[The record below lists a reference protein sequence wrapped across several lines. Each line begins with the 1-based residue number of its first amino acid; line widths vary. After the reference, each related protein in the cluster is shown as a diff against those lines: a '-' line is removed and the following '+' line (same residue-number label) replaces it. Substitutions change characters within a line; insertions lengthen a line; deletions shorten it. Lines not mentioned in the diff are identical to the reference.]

1 MLFTVIAS
9 AALGL
14 GVPPEANQITYITR
28 EYYAPQQRAH
38 DYELNPYNWG
48 AIVGTIPA
56 DEEAANPYST
66 REQMQGEGAPEWI
79 VIRHRDGL
87 FAIDPFVALPEV
99 TPETAFQLFK
109 PMKYGTNGPVVT
121 LDTDRSQF
129 SRRRIERTEE
139 LFDVLEF
146 QRIQWL
152 KVNGYAGPRTQL
164 GNPDQNGQTNAQP
177 RTLPED
183 QPRTR
188 PVESVRATPAR
199 PIILSGD
206 EPMRISLPDLGVSGE
221 VRARIAARE
230 GVLNAPAE
238 ETELATNEEPAT
250 DTDSV
255 DQ

>member
-1 MLFTVIAS
+1 MIFAAIAS

-14 GVPPEANQITYITR
+14 SVPPEANQITYITR

-38 DYELNPYNWG
+38 DYELDPYNWG
-48 AIVGTIPA
+48 AVVGTIPA

-66 REQMQGEGAPEWI
+66 REEMQGQDAPEWI
-79 VIRHRDGL
+79 VVRHRDGL

-109 PMKYGTNGPVVT
+109 PMKHGTNGPVVT

-139 LFDVLEF
+139 LFEVLEF

-152 KVNGYAGPRTQL
+152 KANGFGGPRTL
-164 GNPDQNGQTNAQP
+164 VGNPDNAQTSAEP
-177 RTLPED
+177 RMNMPED

-199 PIILSGD
+199 AIILAGD
-206 EPMRISLPDLGVSGE
+206 EPVRISMPDLGVSGE
-221 VRARIAARE
+221 VRARVAARD
-230 GVLNAPAE
+230 GVLNAPAVD
-238 ETELATNEEPAT
+238 TEVATNEEPAT